1 MICTASN
8 AHGDWITG
16 LAKLPSDTNMD
27 CIISSSRDGTVK
39 IWDKDLKESCEADVT
54 LGTNSPVESICV
66 NKKLL
71 FTAGGISDNNG
82 VVRYVSHLSSS
93 LFLYT

>member
-8 AHGDWITG
+8 AHGNWITG

-39 IWDKDLKESCEADVT
+39 IWDKDLKEIYKADAT
-54 LGTNSPVESICV
+54 PGTNSPVESICV

-71 FTAGGISDNNG
+71 FTAGGISNNNG
-82 VVRYVSHLSSS
+82 VVRYVTFI